1 MVAQSKSRVAAS
13 TSEEAAAAAT
23 VLQLRARDSRFDG
36 NLVGEMLFRRRG
48 GGVCTNFG
56 SLPPV
61 RRGSSSRDDGCFD
74 RMRAVLRFA
83 RRSCGK
89 GSS

>member
-36 NLVGEMLFRRRG
+36 NLVGEVLF
-48 GGVCTNFG
+48 
-56 SLPPV
+56 S
-61 RRGSSSRDDGCFD
+61 DGEEGFALILVPCHLFD
-74 RMRAVLRFA
+74 AGLLRAMMVALIGCVQF
-83 RRSCGK
+83 
-89 GSS
+89 